1 MNRHRQAILVHGY
14 AVSAAMAV
22 LLLGVIFYVRS
33 RVSEEMG
40 KRELAREELRMVKA
54 QVSLL
59 EEFMGSG
66 ERRGNLTTWEEQGRE
81 DFFHKFTQLIDRA
94 LSELPGGSLR
104 RTAMGQASGA
114 GAVTGPTNLPHSRI
128 ALTFEGYFQEMQTML
143 ATFESEMP
151 ALMLESL
158 EVTRGGNEAPT
169 TGGPYLIF
177 RIVYLHW
184 DAPPIRS

>member
-14 AVSAAMAV
+14 AVPTAFAL
-22 LLLGVIFYVRS
+22 LLLGVIIHVRS
-33 RVSEEMG
+33 RVSEEME
-40 KRELAREELRMVKA
+40 KRELAREELRMVNA
-54 QVSLL
+54 QVNLL

-66 ERRGNLTTWEEQGRE
+66 ERRRNLAMWEELGRE
-81 DFFHKFTQLIDRA
+81 DFFHKFTQMIDRA
-94 LSELPGGSLR
+94 LSELPGGSLK
-104 RTAMGQASGA
+104 RTAMGQAPGA

-128 ALTFEGYFQEMQTML
+128 ALTFEGPFQEMQALL

-158 EVTRGGNEAPT
+158 DVTRSGNEAST
-169 TGGPYLIF
+169 TGSPYLVF

-184 DAPPIRS
+184 DAPPIQS